1 MSRLAFLRTNEIS
14 GGTCLIALVSFLQ
27 MLFEIRLAVETMLQN
42 INCFIVYILSLIV
55 VLDRFH
61 KQGIVF

>member
-1 MSRLAFLRTNEIS
+1 
-14 GGTCLIALVSFLQ
+14 

-55 VLDRFH
+55 VLNRFR
-61 KQGIVF
+61 KQGIVFWYFVLQY

>member
-1 MSRLAFLRTNEIS
+1 LRTNKIS
-14 GGTCLIALVSFLQ
+14 VGTCLIALVSFLQ

-42 INCFIVYILSLIV
+42 IKCFIVYILSLIV
-55 VLDRFH
+55 VLNRFR